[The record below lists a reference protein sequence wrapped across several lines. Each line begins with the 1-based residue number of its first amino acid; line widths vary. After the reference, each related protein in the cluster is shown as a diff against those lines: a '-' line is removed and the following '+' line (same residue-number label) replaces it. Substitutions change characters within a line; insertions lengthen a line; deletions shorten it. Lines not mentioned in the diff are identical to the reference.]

1 MKTLQFFFLIALA
14 LSLNSCS
21 SGGDSDGNPNPNP
34 DPDPDPDPNPTTI
47 TYTNTIRSIISAN
60 CISCHGSTPTNNAT
74 ISLDTYLKVKTAT
87 QNNNLIG
94 RISLTQGNPDLM
106 PKNGTRLPQATI
118 DKFIAWQA
126 NGYLE

>member
-1 MKTLQFFFLIALA
+1 MKTLQFFSLIALA
-14 LSLNSCS
+14 LFLNSCS
-21 SGGDSDGNPNPNP
+21 SGGDSDGNPNP

-47 TYTNTIRSIISAN
+47 TYTNTIKSIISAN

-94 RISLTQGNPDLM
+94 RISLTQGNTDLM